1 MVMRAQSLPANMVQ
15 EEDLADPDTAADA
28 EITHDAEN
36 TAAHDQ
42 SPAEQPDDGAHVESV
57 LC

>member
-1 MVMRAQSLPANMVQ
+1 MVQ